1 MTGEFIG
8 RGSSGKAIGGS
19 GSFHPC
25 CARVVVVVADGV
37 VASGGSSV
45 SAEGV

>member
-19 GSFHPC
+19 RSFRSC
-25 CARVVVVVADGV
+25 CARVVVVVAAGV
-37 VASGGSSV
+37 VASGGSAV

>member
-19 GSFHPC
+19 RSFRSC
-25 CARVVVVVADGV
+25 CARVVVVVAAGV
-37 VASGGSSV
+37 VASGGSSF
-45 SAEGV
+45 SAAGV